1 MKTAPDTL
9 DHITI
14 DAPALVAE
22 DPWCGISQD
31 VIRRFVDVLC
41 TEHGLPSSML
51 TVYRSDLDALDR
63 WLIETKQRTLVSA
76 TGEDVREYI
85 SVSLSCFRAFYG
97 FLVNAGCRDDDPT
110 EPNRAPRSDG
120 ALLRD
125 REH

>member
-1 MKTAPDTL
+1 MKTAPETL

-14 DAPALVAE
+14 DPPTVDAA
-22 DPWCGISQD
+22 DPWCGISRD
-31 VIRRFVDVLC
+31 VIRRFVDVLS
-41 TEHGLPSSML
+41 TEHGLPRSML
-51 TVYRSDLDALDR
+51 DAYRADLDALDR

-110 EPNRAPRSDG
+110 EPNRTPRSNG